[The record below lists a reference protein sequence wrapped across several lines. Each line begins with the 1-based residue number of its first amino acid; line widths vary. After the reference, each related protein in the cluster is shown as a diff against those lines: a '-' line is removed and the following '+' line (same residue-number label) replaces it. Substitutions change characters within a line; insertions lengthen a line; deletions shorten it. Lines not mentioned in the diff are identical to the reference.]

1 MKKSIPRW
9 RMRRC
14 SVLAQ
19 AGKDG
24 RSVIAPRLPWRLRP
38 CQRRGDILPGMRA
51 LWLEDRRLR
60 LRDDVPIPAPP
71 SGEALVRVI
80 CAGICNTDIELTQG
94 YYPFTGIP
102 GHEFVGVVEQGP
114 SALVGRRV
122 VGEINAVCGA
132 CGACLA
138 GRRTHCE
145 RRTVLG
151 IVRSEEHTS
160 ELQSL
165 AYLVCRL
172 LLEKK

>member
-1 MKKSIPRW
+1 
-9 RMRRC
+9 
-14 SVLAQ
+14 
-19 AGKDG
+19 
-24 RSVIAPRLPWRLRP
+24 
-38 CQRRGDILPGMRA
+38 MRA
-51 LWLEDRRLR
+51 LWLEDQRLR
-60 LRDDVPIPAPP
+60 LRDDLPMRARD
-71 SGEALVRVI
+71 GEVLVRVLL
-80 CAGICNTDIELTQG
+80 AGICNTDIELTRG

-151 IVRSEEHTS
+151 IVSRNGAFADCLILPAENLHPVPDAVSTDAAVFTEP
-160 ELQSL
+160 L
-165 AYLVCRL
+165 AAALEIQEQVRIDARDRVLVVGDGKL
-172 LLEKK
+172 GQLVAQTLA